1 MPELDE
7 PTLPVAAARP
17 TRRRL
22 PLFWLEWAILIA
34 VITLYSRAAL
44 LDFDPHQLAQTA
56 EQNESATL
64 PILAEIGLWRYGEI
78 PLWNPYML
86 TGFPL
91 AGDPVSHFWNPVATL
106 PVLLWGG
113 VNGMKV
119 SLYLSLLVAGF
130 GQWFMAHVFGI
141 RGLLRLWAGLLFALS
156 GGLALLLWLGWYELL
171 VGAAWFPWCFGL
183 LWVALRRRDRRSL
196 VLTALAVAMVITAGG
211 GYYPLYLA
219 VCLAVLTVAALAR
232 ARRGSRRAV
241 VGRAL
246 AVAALAAGLS
256 AATLLPLADGL
267 RYTARDA
274 PPDTLQITSQPLL
287 YALFNYVVADH
298 TWFKADV
305 LNKGVGWGW
314 FYIGALPLLAL
325 ALAPWVFARFR
336 WRRGDVLTLL
346 ALLLVLLLWQASR
359 YPPVSLLYQWLP
371 FLTTFRFP
379 NRLLIVA
386 TIPLVTL
393 AALTLQAALVA
404 ARRWARARR
413 TPAAARWLLVMLPA
427 ALLLG
432 GSLADVYRTNQP
444 FATNPHPRNAVARGA
459 LTWLRREDPSL
470 YYTNIGGTAIYW
482 DWAPYAYELE
492 MPMLNFRYNRRVR
505 AMDAQYKPTSPFNA
519 QPKYV
524 LAAADHTPAEPATLL
539 TSFNGVNLWRRDDA
553 LPFAFAADPD
563 GPITWQT
570 VAGQPA
576 RLDGPNRVIVT
587 ADVNAAGRRLVVL
600 VSDYPGWQLWVDGE
614 RAAVEPLNG
623 YLGAALRPGA
633 HTYTFVFRPTSAY
646 VGMGVS
652 GLALVL
658 CLALPARRGLR
669 GIRREEERDTEEED
683 EGLRVP
689 PLPSVFLRVP
699 LLFPRAMRGKM
710 AADPAAWRHTS

>member
-1 MPELDE
+1 MNSL
-7 PTLPVAAARP
+7 RSS
-17 TRRRL
+17 RRRF
-22 PLFWLEWAILIA
+22 PLYWLEWAILIA

-44 LDFDPHQLAQTA
+44 LDFDRHQLAQTA

-64 PILAEIGLWRYGEI
+64 PILAEIGLRRYGEI

-91 AGDPVSHFWNPVATL
+91 AGDPVSHFWNPAATL

-119 SLYLSLLVAGF
+119 SLYLSLLIAGF
-130 GQWFMAHVFGI
+130 GQWFLAHVFGV
-141 RGLLRLWAGLLFALS
+141 RGLVRLWAGLLFALS

-183 LWVALRRRDRRSL
+183 LWASLRRSALRRRDHLSL

-219 VCLAVLTVAALAR
+219 VCLAVLTAAALAR
-232 ARRGSRRAV
+232 AERGARWAIA
-241 VGRAL
+241 GRAL
-246 AVAALAAGLS
+246 AVAALAVGLS
-256 AATLLPLADGL
+256 AAYLAPLADGL

-274 PPDTLQITSQPLL
+274 PPDALQITSQPVL
-287 YALFNYVVADH
+287 YALFNYVVADP

-359 YPPVSLLYQWLP
+359 YPPVSFLYQWLP

-386 TIPLVTL
+386 TIPLVAL

-404 ARRWARARR
+404 ARRWARRWGRR
-413 TPAAARWLLVMLPA
+413 RGSPAVAAWLLVMLPA

-432 GSLADVYRTNQP
+432 GSLADVYRANQP
-444 FATNPHPRNAVARGA
+444 FAINPHARNSVARGA

-470 YYTNIGGTAIYW
+470 YYVNIGGTAIYW
-482 DWAPYAYELE
+482 DWSAYAYELE

-524 LAAADHTPAEPATLL
+524 LAAADHTPPQPATLL

-553 LPFAFAADPD
+553 LPFAFATDPD

-576 RLDGPNRVIVT
+576 RLDGPNRVTVT
-587 ADVNAAGRRLVVL
+587 ANVNTAGRRLVVL

-633 HTYTFVFRPTSAY
+633 HTYTFVFRPMSAY
-646 VGMGVS
+646 VGMAIS
-652 GLALVL
+652 GLALAL
-658 CLALPARRGLR
+658 CVALLARGLR
-669 GIRREEERDTEEED
+669 GTRRDA
-683 EGLRVP
+683 EGGREVHGGR
-689 PLPSVFLRVP
+689 S
-699 LLFPRAMRGKM
+699 
-710 AADPAAWRHTS
+710 

>member
-1 MPELDE
+1 MLELDE
-7 PTLPVAAARP
+7 PMSPVAAARP

-64 PILAEIGLWRYGEI
+64 PILAEIGLRRYGEL

-91 AGDPVSHFWNPVATL
+91 AGDPVSHFWNPVATV
-106 PVLLWGG
+106 PVVLWGG

-119 SLYLSLLVAGF
+119 SLYLSLLIAGF
-130 GQWFMAHVFGI
+130 GQWFLAHVFGA
-141 RGLLRLWAGLLFALS
+141 RGLFRLWAGLLFALS

-171 VGAAWFPWCFGL
+171 VGVAWFPWCFGL
-183 LWVALRRRDRRSL
+183 LWLALRRRDQLSL
-196 VLTALAVAMVITAGG
+196 ALTALAVAMVITAGG

-232 ARRGSRRAV
+232 ARRGARWAV
-241 VGRAL
+241 AGRAL

-256 AATLLPLADGL
+256 AVTLVPLADGL

-274 PPDTLQITSQPLL
+274 PPDALQATSQPLL

-298 TWFKADV
+298 TWFRADV

-325 ALAPWVFARFR
+325 ALTPWVFARFR

-346 ALLLVLLLWQASR
+346 ALLLALLLWQASR
-359 YPPVSLLYQWLP
+359 YPPVSLLYKWLP
-371 FLTTFRFP
+371 FLATFRFP

-386 TIPLVTL
+386 TIPLVAL
-393 AALTLQAALVA
+393 AALTLQAVVVA
-404 ARRWARARR
+404 ARRAARHWGRR
-413 TPAAARWLLVMLPA
+413 RGSPVAAAWLLVMLPA

-432 GSLADVYRTNQP
+432 GALADVYRTNQP
-444 FATNPHPRNAVARGA
+444 FATNPHPRNQVARGA
-459 LTWLRREDPSL
+459 LAWLRREDPSL
-470 YYTNIGGTAIYW
+470 YYTTIGGTAIYW

-505 AMDAQYKPTSPFNA
+505 TMDAQYSPDSPFNA

-524 LAAADHTPAEPATLL
+524 LAVPEHQPPEPATLL

-563 GPITWQT
+563 GPIAWQT

-576 RLDGPNRVIVT
+576 RLDGPNRVIIT

-633 HTYTFVFRPTSAY
+633 HTYAFVFRPIGAF

-652 GLALVL
+652 GLALALCAGLVVL
-658 CLALPARRGLR
+658 DWRDARRA
-669 GIRREEERDTEEED
+669 I
-683 EGLRVP
+683 EGAKRPANATAP
-689 PLPSVFLRVP
+689 PPESTIP
-699 LLFPRAMRGKM
+699 
-710 AADPAAWRHTS
+710 

>member
-1 MPELDE
+1 MDL
-7 PTLPVAAARP
+7 LRSS
-17 TRRRL
+17 RRRFR
-22 PLFWLEWAILIA
+22 LFWLEWAILIA
-34 VITLYSRAAL
+34 VILYSHAAL

-64 PILAEIGLWRYGEI
+64 PILAEIGLRRYGEI

-119 SLYLSLLVAGF
+119 SLYLSLLIAGC
-130 GQWFMAHVFGI
+130 GQWFLAHVFGV
-141 RGLLRLWAGLLFALS
+141 RGLFRLWAGLLFALS

-171 VGAAWFPWCFGL
+171 VGVAWFPWCFAL
-183 LWVALRRRDRRSL
+183 LWLALRRGDPLSL

-219 VCLAVLTVAALAR
+219 VCLAVLTAAALAR
-232 ARRGSRRAV
+232 AARGTRRAV
-241 VGRAL
+241 IGRAL
-246 AVAALAAGLS
+246 AVALLAAGLS
-256 AATLLPLADGL
+256 AVTLVPLADGL
-267 RYTARDA
+267 RHTARDA
-274 PPDTLQITSQPLL
+274 PPDTLQATSQPLL

-298 TWFKADV
+298 AWFRADV

-336 WRRGDVLTLL
+336 WRRGDILTLGT
-346 ALLLVLLLWQASR
+346 LLLVLLLWQASH
-359 YPPVSLLYQWLP
+359 YPPVSLLYDWLP

-413 TPAAARWLLVMLPA
+413 APTAARWLFIMLPA

-432 GSLADVYRTNQP
+432 ASLADVYRVNQP
-444 FATNPHPRNAVARGA
+444 FATNPHPRNQVARGA
-459 LTWLRREDPSL
+459 LVWLRREDPGL
-470 YYTNIGGTAIYW
+470 YYTNIGGTAVYW

-505 AMDAQYKPTSPFNA
+505 AMDAQYDTSSPFNA

-524 LAAADHTPAEPATLL
+524 LAAEDHTPAEPATLL
-539 TSFNGVNLWRRDDA
+539 TSFNGINLWRRDDA

-563 GPITWQT
+563 GPINWQT
-570 VAGQPA
+570 VAGQEA
-576 RLDGPNRVIVT
+576 RLDGPNRVVVT
-587 ADVNAAGRRLVVL
+587 ADVNTAGRQLVVL

-614 RAAVEPLNG
+614 RAAVAPLNG

-633 HTYTFVFRPTSAY
+633 HTYEFVFRPTSAY
-646 VGMGVS
+646 VGMAIS
-652 GLALVL
+652 GLALAL
-658 CLALPARRGLR
+658 CVGLLVRRVR
-669 GIRREEERDTEEED
+669 GTRRDTEGRREIH
-683 EGLRVP
+683 GGR
-689 PLPSVFLRVP
+689 S
-699 LLFPRAMRGKM
+699 
-710 AADPAAWRHTS
+710 

>member
-1 MPELDE
+1 MLE
-7 PTLPVAAARP
+7 PDGTVSPAAARP
-17 TRRRL
+17 PRRRL

-64 PILAEIGLWRYGEI
+64 PILAEIGLRRYGEI

-91 AGDPVSHFWNPVATL
+91 AGDPVSHFWNPVATA

-119 SLYLSLLVAGF
+119 SLYLSLLIAGF
-130 GQWFMAHVFGI
+130 GQWFLAHVFGA
-141 RGLLRLWAGLLFALS
+141 RGLFRLWAGLLLALS

-171 VGAAWFPWCFGL
+171 VGVAWFPWCFGL
-183 LWVALRRRDRRSL
+183 LWVALRRRDRLSL
-196 VLTALAVAMVITAGG
+196 VLTALAVTMVITAGG

-219 VCLAVLTVAALAR
+219 VCLAVLTIAALAR
-232 ARRGSRRAV
+232 AERGRRRAV
-241 VGRAL
+241 LGRAL

-256 AATLLPLADGL
+256 AVYLVPLADGL

-274 PPDTLQITSQPLL
+274 PPDPHQATSQPLF

-298 TWFKADV
+298 AWFRADV

-325 ALAPWVFARFR
+325 ALTPWVLARHR
-336 WRRGDVLTLL
+336 QQRGDVLTLL

-359 YPPVSLLYQWLP
+359 YPPVSLLYDWLP
-371 FLTTFRFP
+371 FLNTFRFP
-379 NRLLIVA
+379 NRLLIIA

-393 AALTLQAALVA
+393 AALTLQALVV
-404 ARRWARARR
+404 WARTELGRRSQAGARPR
-413 TPAAARWLLVMLPA
+413 AVAWLVVMLPA

-432 GSLADVYRTNQP
+432 GTIADVYRVNQP

-470 YYTNIGGTAIYW
+470 YYTNIGGTAVYW
-482 DWAPYAYELE
+482 DWAAYAYELE

-505 AMDAQYKPTSPFNA
+505 SMDAQYGANSPFNA

-524 LAAADHTPAEPATLL
+524 LAVSEHQPPEPATLL

-576 RLDGPNRVIVT
+576 RLDGPNRVVVT
-587 ADVNAAGRRLVVL
+587 ADVNATGRRLVVL
-600 VSDYPGWQLWVDGE
+600 VSDYPGWQLWVDGR

-633 HTYTFVFRPTSAY
+633 HTYEFVFRPAGAF
-646 VGMGVS
+646 VGMAISGVA
-652 GLALVL
+652 LALCV
-658 CLALPARRGLR
+658 GLIIKR
-669 GIRREEERDTEEED
+669 
-683 EGLRVP
+683 
-689 PLPSVFLRVP
+689 
-699 LLFPRAMRGKM
+699 
-710 AADPAAWRHTS
+710 